1 MRVPLDWLAEW
12 IDLPPRELLVQK
24 LTSAGLEIEEVL
36 ESGPDFA
43 GLLVGRVLSCE
54 KHPNADKLSLCAV
67 DAGGDAL
74 SIVCGAPNVAAGQ
87 WVAVAPRGSVLPGG
101 QRIKRAKIRGVE
113 SNGMICSAAELGI
126 GEDHDGILVLE
137 DGPALAPGA
146 PLRAALGGGSV
157 LDLEITPN
165 RGDWLSMLGIARE
178 VRANFGGAL
187 REPDCQ
193 VKECE
198 GKESGAPAAPAI
210 AIADE
215 QNCHRYAARVVRDVA
230 VGPSPDW
237 LADRLRAAGIRPQ
250 SNVVDVTNFVMLEF
264 GQPLHAFDLAC
275 LRGGVQVRRAAQGE
289 TLQTLDGQQR
299 ELHSSDLV
307 IADEQGAIAIAGVMG
322 GARSEVRAETRH
334 VLLESAH
341 FAASSVRR
349 TAKRLGMQSD
359 ASYRFERGVDPD
371 GQLRALDRA
380 AKLLAELAGGRVC
393 PGVVEAHG
401 QAAPEAGEILFKPE
415 QMNHL
420 LGTALA
426 PGEIVELLERVD
438 VRCRAGGESALH
450 CTPPSW
456 RNDLHIWEDLAE
468 EVARIHGY
476 DEIPETLPP
485 CEAAGIT
492 LPPRRA
498 TRERLRSGLAA
509 AGLSEVMTPPWCGES
524 EADGLR
530 LGAEDPRRRL
540 PRLRNPIRAERPYLR
555 GQLVGSLLRVAQLN
569 LNRQAGPLR
578 CFEISR
584 VHRAASPGEGDL
596 PAEPMEAVA
605 LIASPVDGKLWDS
618 AAPAFFQL
626 KGVAERLLAELH
638 LPARFRECA
647 EGEAEPFL
655 HPGAAG
661 EFSVRG
667 QRVAALGELHPGT
680 AAHFEVERG
689 LALLVLDVDAL
700 DGAQPA
706 PPRYRAVPRHPRV
719 QRDLALLLDC
729 ETPAGEVA
737 RAIREAGGDSLADV
751 AIFDRYAGRGV
762 PAGKLGI
769 GFRLQFQRADR
780 TLQESEVAAATGRVL
795 RRLQK
800 QFGAELRGGE
810 AS

>member
-12 IDLPPRELLVQK
+12 IDLPPRELLVRK

-54 KHPNADKLSLCAV
+54 KHPNADKLSLCTV
-67 DAGGDAL
+67 DAGGEAL

-137 DGPALAPGA
+137 EGPALAPGA

-187 REPDCQ
+187 RQPN
-193 VKECE
+193 CE
-198 GKESGAPAAPAI
+198 VKESGEPGGPEI
-210 AIADE
+210 AIADA

-237 LADRLRAAGIRPQ
+237 LAERLAAAGIRPQ

-264 GQPLHAFDLAC
+264 GQPLHAFDLER

-289 TLQTLDGQQR
+289 ALQTLDGQQR
-299 ELHSSDLV
+299 ALCDSDLV
-307 IADEQGAIAIAGVMG
+307 IADEEGAVAIAGVMG

-341 FAASSVRR
+341 FSAASVRR

-359 ASYRFERGVDPD
+359 ASYRFERGIDPG
-371 GQLRALDRA
+371 GQLRALNRA

-393 PGVVEAHG
+393 PGVMEARG
-401 QAAPEAGEILFKPE
+401 QAAPVSAEIRLDPE
-415 QMNHL
+415 RVNRL
-420 LGTALA
+420 LGTALSA
-426 PGEIVELLERVD
+426 GEIMELLQRVD
-438 VRCRAGGESALH
+438 VKCRAEGEGLH

-498 TRERLRSGLAA
+498 TRELLRSTLAA
-509 AGLSEVMTPPWCGES
+509 AGLSEVMTPPWSAET

-530 LGAEDPRRRL
+530 LGAEDARRRL
-540 PRLRNPIRAERPYLR
+540 PRLRNPIHAERPFLR

-596 PAEPMEAVA
+596 PAEPLEAVA
-605 LIASPVDGKLWDS
+605 LIADPVDGELWDS

-626 KGVAERLLAELH
+626 KGVAERLLAELN
-638 LPARFRECA
+638 LPARFRACA

-661 EFSVRG
+661 EFTVRG
-667 QRVAALGELHPGT
+667 QRVAALGELHPGS
-680 AAHFEVERG
+680 AAHFEVERK
-689 LALLVLDVDAL
+689 LALLILDVDAL
-700 DGAQPA
+700 DSAQPA

-769 GFRLQFQRADR
+769 GFRLQFQRVER

-810 AS
+810 GP

>member
-67 DAGGDAL
+67 DAGGEAL

-146 PLRAALGGGSV
+146 PLRAALGGSSV

-187 REPDCQ
+187 REPNCQ
-193 VKECE
+193 V
-198 GKESGAPAAPAI
+198 KESGAPGGAPAI
-210 AIADE
+210 AIADA

-230 VGPSPDW
+230 VAPSPDW
-237 LADRLRAAGIRPQ
+237 LADRLKAAGIRPQ

-264 GQPLHAFDLAC
+264 GQPLHAFDLAR
-275 LRGGVQVRRAAQGE
+275 LRGGVQVRRAAHGE

-299 ELHSSDLV
+299 ELHGSDLV
-307 IADEQGAIAIAGVMG
+307 IADEEGAIAIAGVMG

-341 FAASSVRR
+341 FAAASVRR

-359 ASYRFERGVDPD
+359 ASYRFERGVDSG
-371 GQLRALDRA
+371 GQLRALNRA

-393 PGVVEAHG
+393 PGVAEARG
-401 QAAPEAGEILFKPE
+401 QAAPQAGEIRLDPGRVN
-415 QMNHL
+415 QL
-420 LGTALA
+420 LGTALS
-426 PGEIVELLERVD
+426 PGSIVKLLERVD
-438 VRCRAGGESALH
+438 VKCRSADGEGALH
-450 CTPPSW
+450 CTPPPW

-498 TRERLRSGLAA
+498 IRERLRSGLAA
-509 AGLSEVMTPPWCGES
+509 AGLSEVMTPPWCAES

-530 LGAEDPRRRL
+530 LAAEDLRRRL
-540 PRLRNPIRAERPYLR
+540 PRLRNPIHAERPFLR
-555 GQLVGSLLRVAQLN
+555 GQLVGSLLRVARLN

-584 VHRAASPGEGDL
+584 VHRAAVPGEGDL

-605 LIASPVDGKLWDS
+605 LIASPVDDELWDS

-626 KGVAERLLAELH
+626 KGVAERLLAGLH
-638 LPARFRECA
+638 LPARFRDCA

-661 EFSVRG
+661 EFTVRG

-689 LALLVLDVDAL
+689 LALLILDVDAL
-700 DGAQPA
+700 DSARPA

-762 PAGKLGI
+762 PAGKLGL

>member
-12 IDLPPRELLVQK
+12 IDLPPQDLLVQK

-67 DAGGDAL
+67 DAGGEAL
-74 SIVCGAPNVAAGQ
+74 SIICGAPNVAAGQ
-87 WVAVAPRGSVLPGG
+87 WVAVAPQGSVLPGG

-146 PLRAALGGGSV
+146 PLRAALGGSV

-178 VRANFGGAL
+178 LRANFGGAL
-187 REPDCQ
+187 REPDCE
-193 VKECE
+193 V
-198 GKESGAPAAPAI
+198 KESGKPGGGPEI
-210 AIADE
+210 AIADA
-215 QNCHRYAARVVRDVA
+215 QNCHCYAARVVRDVA

-237 LADRLRAAGIRPQ
+237 LAGRLTAAGIRPQ

-264 GQPLHAFDLAC
+264 GQPLHAFDLDC

-289 TLQTLDGQQR
+289 SLQTLDGQQR
-299 ELHSSDLV
+299 ELCSSDLV
-307 IADEQGAIAIAGVMG
+307 IADAEGALAIAGVMG

-341 FAASSVRR
+341 FSAASVRR

-359 ASYRFERGVDPD
+359 ASYRFERGVDPG
-371 GQLRALDRA
+371 GQLRALNRA

-393 PGVVEAHG
+393 PGVAEARG
-401 QAAPEAGEILFKPE
+401 QAAPEAGEIRLDPGRV
-415 QMNHL
+415 NHL
-420 LGTALA
+420 LGTALS
-426 PGEIVELLERVD
+426 PGEITELLERVD
-438 VRCRAGGESALH
+438 VKCRADGEGLLH
-450 CTPPSW
+450 CTPPPW

-492 LPPRRA
+492 LPPRRE

-509 AGLSEVMTPPWCGES
+509 AGLSEVMTPPWSAET
-524 EADGLR
+524 EAGGLR
-530 LGAEDPRRRL
+530 LSAEDSRRRL
-540 PRLRNPIRAERPYLR
+540 LRLRNPIHAERPFLR
-555 GQLVGSLLRVAQLN
+555 GQLVGSLLRVARLN
-569 LNRQAGPLR
+569 WNRQAGPLR

-584 VHRAASPGEGDL
+584 VHRAASPGEGGL
-596 PAEPMEAVA
+596 PAEPLEAVA
-605 LIASPVDGKLWDS
+605 LIANGGAEDNLWDS

-638 LPARFRECA
+638 LPARFRACA
-647 EGEAEPFL
+647 EGEAPPFL

-661 EFSVRG
+661 EFTVRG
-667 QRVAALGELHPGT
+667 QRVAALGELHPET
-680 AAHFEVERG
+680 AAHFEIERG
-689 LALLVLDVDAL
+689 LALLTLDVDAL
-700 DGAQPA
+700 DTAQPA

-719 QRDLALLLDC
+719 QRDLALLLNC
-729 ETPAGEVA
+729 ETPAGEIA

-751 AIFDRYAGRGV
+751 AIFDRYQGRGV
-762 PAGKLGI
+762 PAGKLGL
-769 GFRLQFQRADR
+769 GFRLLFQRADR
-780 TLQESEVAAATGRVL
+780 TLHESEVAAATGRVL

-810 AS
+810 TP